1 MFGKQGSEKKAAN
14 GAVTIIGP
22 GVRVEGNIVFSGYLR
37 VQGEVIGNITC
48 LSDSHCTT
56 VIHGAGSVTGAI
68 TSPNIVVGGRVTG
81 PLHASESIEVHG
93 GASVTGDVSYKQLAI
108 HEGGFIDGALKPT
121 APPEQKAVRQE
132 RRVARAESP
141 EIAELDGPHA
151 HERRASDHF
160 WTLRR
165 IVIAAVLLAVLAAVF
180 LWPRQPAAPEAPVY
194 VPPPATPAPAPVEPP
209 AEPKAPP
216 AEPAPATPAPE
227 PRAEARP
234 APAAPPPAP
243 VAAPAPELRKAE
255 SGRVITVEG
264 MDPDKPSDLFFVA
277 TKEPVVLF
285 KKRRDDAGDGT
296 RIDLGSG
303 TKRRFSITED
313 ELVRVAQ
320 GKDLEMFYQGRKL
333 SWGALHSGAWMR
345 FVPLPAPTPAKPA
358 AQ

>member
-1 MFGKQGSEKKAAN
+1 MFGKQGSESRSAS

-22 GVRVEGNIVFSGYLR
+22 GVRVEGDIVFSGYLR

-81 PLHASESIEVHG
+81 PLDASESIEIHG
-93 GASVTGDVSYKQLAI
+93 GASVTGDVRYKQLAI

-121 APPEQKAVRQE
+121 APPEQKAARQE

-141 EIAELDGPHA
+141 DIAELDGPHA

-160 WTLRR
+160 WTLRK
-165 IVIAAVLLAVLAAVF
+165 IVIAVAVLAVLAAIF
-180 LWPRQPAAPEAPVY
+180 LWPRHPAAPETPVY
-194 VPPPATPAPAPVEPP
+194 VPPPAEPAPAPVEPP

-216 AEPAPATPAPE
+216 VEPAPAAPE
-227 PRAEARP
+227 PRAEAKP
-234 APAAPPPAP
+234 APAAPPAAP
-243 VAAPAPELRKAE
+243 VAAPAPELRKADPN
-255 SGRVITVEG
+255 RVITVEG
-264 MDPDKPSDLFFVA
+264 MDPEKPSDLFFVA
-277 TKEPVVLF
+277 TKEPIVLF
-285 KKRRDDAGDGT
+285 KKRRDDAGDGM
-296 RIDLGSG
+296 RIDLETGA
-303 TKRRFSITED
+303 KRRFPITED
-313 ELVRVAQ
+313 DVVRVAR

-333 SWGALHSGAWMR
+333 SWGTLHSGAWIR
-345 FVPLPAPTPAKPA
+345 FAPLPAPTPARPA